1 MSSILN
7 LIFDIICISFIGT
20 KNILNIKHLKHLTTF
35 KTMKEVACT
44 KRIVV
49 TLRMTIK
56 FQIHVILT
64 TKASK
69 HHLPLQ
75 DGQKQNFHDIILEGF
90 ELS

>member
-1 MSSILN
+1 
-7 LIFDIICISFIGT
+7 
-20 KNILNIKHLKHLTTF
+20 
-35 KTMKEVACT
+35 MKEVAYT

-49 TLRMTIK
+49 IIRMKIK
-56 FQIHVILT
+56 FQIHVIFT

-75 DGQKQNFHDIILEGF
+75 DGQKQFFHDIILEGF

>member
-1 MSSILN
+1 
-7 LIFDIICISFIGT
+7 
-20 KNILNIKHLKHLTTF
+20 
-35 KTMKEVACT
+35 MKEVACT